1 MKTLFRSTLFVA
13 LLIVFAPMI
22 CSEAKEKNSKKQDNE
37 FSVPNHVLN
46 ISKENTFPNTHEEQ
60 EMMEPSESTKE
71 LLEETNIPI
80 ENPELIKMLNETTVN
95 PSPVGIGY
103 RGMIFLGRWALH
115 YESIDTT
122 INWEYQK
129 INTNE
134 LNNHGSDAVQKLSYH
149 QENQKEV
156 KGALTNK
163 IAQPEQVKSMILMK
177 TKAKT
182 KLPLSY
188 QTVIGSGTKQ
198 EQIYHVPVDKTG
210 YLHAFTPAVSEKGQ
224 ITFGEVYLQLK
235 GWNKKIVI
243 KNITKQGIG
252 AWLPI
257 QDHVAFSFQLQ

>member
-1 MKTLFRSTLFVA
+1 MKRLYRIALFVS
-13 LLIVFAPMI
+13 LLIVFTPNI
-22 CSEAKEKNSKKQDNE
+22 FSEAKEKKKKTVNE
-37 FSVPNHVLN
+37 FTIPNHVLN
-46 ISKENTFPNTHEEQ
+46 ISKGNTFPNINEEQ
-60 EMMEPSESTKE
+60 ELMEPSESTME
-71 LLEETNIPI
+71 LLEETDISI

-103 RGMIFLGRWALH
+103 RGMIFLGRWALR
-115 YESIDTT
+115 YDSLDTT

-134 LNNHGSDAVQKLSYH
+134 LNNHGSDAVQQLSYH

-163 IAQPEQVKSMILMK
+163 ISQPEQVKSMMLMK
-177 TKAKT
+177 TKVKT

-188 QTVIGSGTKQ
+188 QTIIGSGTKQ
-198 EQIYHVPVDKTG
+198 EQSYHVPINKTG

-252 AWLPI
+252 AWLPV
-257 QDHVAFSFQLQ
+257 QDHVSFNFQIR